1 MIIENTLNLKER
13 EKGFTLI
20 EIMVAMII
28 LAILAAIIAPNVIS
42 RIGDAQISAAKQ
54 DIRGIENALKLYRL
68 DNFRYPT
75 TEQGLR
81 ALVIRPTDSSIRN
94 WKGSYLDKIPTDPW
108 GNEYLYLNPGL
119 NRDIDIYSLGRD
131 GLPGGEGEDEEGFG
145 KYYALLIGVSNYP
158 DSHLDNL
165 KAPLND
171 IREVE
176 DILFKKYKFK

>member
-1 MIIENTLNLKER
+1 MIIKNTLNLKER

-28 LAILAAIIAPNVIS
+28 LAIMAAIIAPNVIS

-75 TEQGLR
+75 TEQGLH

-119 NRDIDIYSLGRD
+119 NRDIDIYSL
-131 GLPGGEGEDEEGFG
+131 EEMVYQVVMAWMRTLVTGTQ
-145 KYYALLIGVSNYP
+145 LI
-158 DSHLDNL
+158 
-165 KAPLND
+165 
-171 IREVE
+171 
-176 DILFKKYKFK
+176 

>member
-1 MIIENTLNLKER
+1 MIIKSTLNLKER

-28 LAILAAIIAPNVIS
+28 LAIMAAIIAPNVIS

-54 DIRGIENALKLYRL
+54 DIRGIE
-68 DNFRYPT
+68 T
-75 TEQGLR
+75 TEQGLH

-131 GLPGGEGEDEEGFG
+131 GLPGGDGEDED
-145 KYYALLIGVSNYP
+145 IGNWGAT
-158 DSHLDNL
+158 NL
-165 KAPLND
+165 NQ
-171 IREVE
+171 
-176 DILFKKYKFK
+176 